1 MSFSLIENKKPDLKC
16 CEMVCDR
23 KIHNKLDDYELTK
36 FLNSHSTNLLIGKP
50 RSGKTSLLY
59 SLFQNKKI
67 LKKCFHNI
75 YLFQPSHS
83 RTSMKDKLFDNLPDE
98 KKYEELTYDNLLNVM
113 NTIKNEKTEYNN
125 CILIDDMTAY
135 LKDKEVLKL
144 FKELIWNRRH
154 FRTSIYFLTQSW
166 YSIPKELRRVFS
178 SLFIFKTSIEEFQ
191 NIADELFEIKK
202 DIIPDLRKFVYDKP
216 YEFLFV
222 NVDTQRYFK
231 GWDEIQL

>member
-1 MSFSLIENKKPDLKC
+1 
-16 CEMVCDR
+16 
-23 KIHNKLDDYELTK
+23 
-36 FLNSHSTNLLIGKP
+36 
-50 RSGKTSLLY
+50 
-59 SLFQNKKI
+59 
-67 LKKCFHNI
+67 
-75 YLFQPSHS
+75 
-83 RTSMKDKLFDNLPDE
+83 MKDKLFDNLPDE

-154 FRTSIYFLTQSW
+154 LRTSIYFLTQSW

-191 NIADELFEIKK
+191 NIAEELFEIKK

-231 GWDEIQL
+231 GWDEIKI

>member
-1 MSFSLIENKKPDLKC
+1 
-16 CEMVCDR
+16 
-23 KIHNKLDDYELTK
+23 
-36 FLNSHSTNLLIGKP
+36 
-50 RSGKTSLLY
+50 
-59 SLFQNKKI
+59 
-67 LKKCFHNI
+67 
-75 YLFQPSHS
+75 
-83 RTSMKDKLFDNLPDE
+83 MKDKLFDNLPDE

-154 FRTSIYFLTQSW
+154 LRTSIYFLTQSW

>member
-1 MSFSLIENKKPDLKC
+1 
-16 CEMVCDR
+16 
-23 KIHNKLDDYELTK
+23 
-36 FLNSHSTNLLIGKP
+36 
-50 RSGKTSLLY
+50 
-59 SLFQNKKI
+59 
-67 LKKCFHNI
+67 
-75 YLFQPSHS
+75 
-83 RTSMKDKLFDNLPDE
+83 MKDKLFDNLPDE

>member
-1 MSFSLIENKKPDLKC
+1 
-16 CEMVCDR
+16 
-23 KIHNKLDDYELTK
+23 
-36 FLNSHSTNLLIGKP
+36 
-50 RSGKTSLLY
+50 
-59 SLFQNKKI
+59 
-67 LKKCFHNI
+67 
-75 YLFQPSHS
+75 
-83 RTSMKDKLFDNLPDE
+83 
-98 KKYEELTYDNLLNVM
+98 M

-135 LKDKEVLKL
+135 LKDKDVLKL

-154 FRTSIYFLTQSW
+154 LRTSIYFLTQSW

-222 NVDTQRYFK
+222 NIDTQRYFK
-231 GWDEIQL
+231 GWDEIKI

>member
-1 MSFSLIENKKPDLKC
+1 
-16 CEMVCDR
+16 
-23 KIHNKLDDYELTK
+23 
-36 FLNSHSTNLLIGKP
+36 
-50 RSGKTSLLY
+50 
-59 SLFQNKKI
+59 
-67 LKKCFHNI
+67 
-75 YLFQPSHS
+75 
-83 RTSMKDKLFDNLPDE
+83 MKDKLFDNLPDE

-154 FRTSIYFLTQSW
+154 LRTSIYFLTQSW

-222 NVDTQRYFK
+222 NIDTQRYFK